1 MLFWLLFLFGTTV
14 KATSRISRP
23 NVQVVN
29 FAKPLEGRK
38 LNGSVIEEIEGD
50 TEVTCQFKCLEDGRC
65 HSYNFGTLTR
75 SEGSISLCQ
84 LSGSDRFVGLLN
96 FTEDE
101 NFKYCGLQVIFLTYQ
116 ITEWHFFYSTAEY
129 RWQRLFK
136 RTDLTWGLLD
146 KRGLC

>member
-1 MLFWLLFLFGTTV
+1 MQ
-14 KATSRISRP
+14 AISRISRP
-23 NVQVVN
+23 NAQVVN

-50 TEVTCQFKCLEDGRC
+50 TEITCQFKCVEDERC
-65 HSYNFGTLTR
+65 HSYNFGTLTK

-101 NFKYCGLQVIFLTYQ
+101 NFKYCGLQVILFSLPNNRLTL
-116 ITEWHFFYSTAEY
+116 ILLNSRISVTEIVQTN
-129 RWQRLFK
+129 
-136 RTDLTWGLLD
+136 
-146 KRGLC
+146 